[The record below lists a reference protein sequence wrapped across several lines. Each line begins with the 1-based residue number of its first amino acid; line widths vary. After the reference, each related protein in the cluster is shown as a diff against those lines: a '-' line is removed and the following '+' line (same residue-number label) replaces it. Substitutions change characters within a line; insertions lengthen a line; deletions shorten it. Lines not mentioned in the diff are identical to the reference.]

1 MEKMEFC
8 IPHFGSRALLL
19 ATVQSVFVTC
29 PEARVLIG
37 DDSQELKA
45 CDFSLF
51 KNVHIYP
58 GPKKGFAANANQLIK
73 RCRGEWVVLL
83 NNDLILDEE
92 WWLEMS
98 KVIAQANEETFSLA
112 STIMNSQGLIDSL
125 GDAYSWFG
133 QGYNRYH
140 YNAPH
145 PDFFRRAKV
154 LGPTGAL
161 MVVRRSIF
169 NLLGGFDEQFQ
180 SYCEDVDFN
189 LRANAAGFVS
199 YYIPQAK
206 AVHFGSS
213 TFSGESKQYYSA
225 RNTLLLI
232 RKNFVGRTRA
242 VLLRRA
248 RLFWQI
254 KYWRRPR
261 FRSVIG
267 RGLKEGMTLKLK
279 NRGAAL
285 TNIPAHLRDDF
296 TSNFQ
301 RMLWPYR
308 G

>member
-1 MEKMEFC
+1 MEFC

-19 ATVQSVFVTC
+19 ATLQGVLATC
-29 PEARVLIG
+29 PEAKVLIG
-37 DDSQELKA
+37 DDSRALKA
-45 CDFSLF
+45 RDLSPF
-51 KNVHIYP
+51 KNVQIFP

-73 RCRGEWVVLL
+73 KCQGEWVVLI
-83 NNDLILDEE
+83 NNDLILDQD
-92 WWLEMS
+92 WWPEMS
-98 KVIAQANEETFSLA
+98 RVITKAKPETFSLA
-112 STIMNSQGLIDSL
+112 STIMNGQGLIDSL

-140 YNAPH
+140 YKTPH
-145 PDFFRRAKV
+145 SDFFRRAKV

-161 MVVRRSIF
+161 MVVRRPVF

-199 YYIPQAK
+199 DYIPQAK

-232 RKNFVGRTRA
+232 RKNFIGRTRD

-248 RLFWQI
+248 RLLWWW
-254 KYWRRPR
+254 KYWNRRQ
-261 FRSVIG
+261 FRSVIR
-267 RGLKEGMTLKLK
+267 RGIREGMTLKLQHTGAMLAAIPTHLQDSFWANIRRRFRIK
-279 NRGAAL
+279 NGC
-285 TNIPAHLRDDF
+285 
-296 TSNFQ
+296 
-301 RMLWPYR
+301 Y
-308 G
+308 